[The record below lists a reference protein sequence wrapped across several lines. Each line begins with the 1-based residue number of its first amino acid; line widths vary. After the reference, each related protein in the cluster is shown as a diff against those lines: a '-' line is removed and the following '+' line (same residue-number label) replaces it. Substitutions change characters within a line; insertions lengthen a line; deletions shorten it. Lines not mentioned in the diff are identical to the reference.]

1 MAEDLRQLA
10 EDIRKLPPVGK
21 LELAANI
28 LRISTDEGHRAIATS
43 AVRLALEEL
52 ELEALR
58 GRR

>member
-10 EDIRKLPPVGK
+10 EDIRKLPTVEK
-21 LELAANI
+21 LELAAQI
-28 LRISTDEGHRAIATS
+28 LRSSPAPTHRQIARDV
-43 AVRLALEEL
+43 VRLAHEEL